1 MKNIFKKLTVVTA
14 LAISFS
20 SFAEVSVVV
29 HPSNSASIDKEAV
42 SRIFLGRMKDF
53 NGSGEAV
60 PIAQE
65 EDSPARSEFNNKI
78 IGKSDSQLKSYWSKL
93 VFTGKGTPPKKVVGD
108 KEVIKLVS
116 ENPAMIGYVDSG
128 SVDSSVKVVLTF

>member
-1 MKNIFKKLTVVTA
+1 MKNIFKKLTIAAT

-53 NGSGEAV
+53 NGNGEAV

-65 EDSPARSEFNNKI
+65 EGSPARSEFNDKVV
-78 IGKSDSQLKSYWSKL
+78 GKSDSQLKSYWSKL
-93 VFTGKGTPPKKVVGD
+93 VFTGKGTPPKEVVSD
-108 KEVIKLVS
+108 AEILKLVS

>member
-1 MKNIFKKLTVVTA
+1 MKNIFKKLTIAAT

-29 HPSNSASIDKEAV
+29 HPSNSSSIDKEAV

-53 NGSGEAV
+53 NGNGEAV

-65 EDSPARSEFNNKI
+65 EGSPARSEFNDKVV
-78 IGKSDSQLKSYWSKL
+78 GKSDSQLKSYWSKL
-93 VFTGKGTPPKKVVGD
+93 VFTGKGTPPKEVVSD
-108 KEVIKLVS
+108 AEILKLVS
-116 ENPAMIGYVDSG
+116 QNPAMIGYVDSS